1 MALFTDG
8 PISSIEDLTG
18 QDSQL
23 LNVASV
29 EGIDVTQKIALAQE
43 EIGLEL
49 GTLLAR
55 SRYTEPAWWFA
66 PPVDLSRV
74 VVTAALKLWH
84 TNHTLEMVY
93 SDAYNSQL
101 NDRYAGRRD
110 QFHKMARQAYETLRA
125 MGVGMASQPVPRA
138 STPNLA
144 PAQGALPDG
153 TYYVTMGWINS
164 AGEEGAAA
172 LPATIT
178 TASCTLLVQPGT
190 PPQGATGWNVYAGAA
205 PDAMT
210 RQNVA
215 PIAIGQMWMQP
226 GGLALTGQTPG
237 CGQAPNYFQ
246 PMPRIIQRG

>member
-49 GTLLAR
+49 GMLLA
-55 SRYTEPAWWFA
+55 SSTYTEPASW
-66 PPVDLSRV
+66 PVPAANLSRL
-74 VVTAALKLWH
+74 VVTSALKLWH
-84 TNHTLEMVY
+84 THHTLEMVY
-93 SDAYNSQL
+93 GDAYNNQL
-101 NDRYAGRRD
+101 NDRYAGKRD
-110 QFHKMARQAYETLRA
+110 QFHRTARQAYETLRA
-125 MGVGMASQPVPRA
+125 TGVGMASQPVPQA

-144 PAQGALPDG
+144 LAQGTLPDG

-190 PPQGATGWNVYAGAA
+190 PPQGTTGWNVYAGAA

-210 RQNVA
+210 RQNGA
-215 PIAIGQMWMQP
+215 PIAIGQMWMQA
-226 GGLALTGQTPG
+226 GGLVLTGPAPG
-237 CGQAPNYFQ
+237 CGQAPNYLQ
-246 PMPRIIQRG
+246 PIPRIIQRG